1 MGLAITDCE
10 RALAGV
16 ATLTPPTAP
25 LNEQASVDTRPA
37 EERDPQRY
45 QKGLRAVQERTS
57 RALGKER
64 QDSEKLL
71 SMLAGLPN
79 EYRERVQRIIGPLP
93 DVYAKDD
100 EGRHKERHKAADAT
114 ARSSEGGAKGDE
126 RGGTYAARHSART
139 REVYLES
146 EERWRLS
153 RVLDE

>member
-1 MGLAITDCE
+1 MGLAIADCE

-16 ATLTPPTAP
+16 ATLTPPAAP

-93 DVYAKDD
+93 DVYAKED
-100 EGRHKERHKAADAT
+100 EERHKAADAT
-114 ARSSEGGAKGDE
+114 AQSSEGGAKGDE